1 MKIDRRKNY
10 YLMLDTETANT
21 LDDPLVYDIGLA
33 VVDKTGKVYECYSF
47 VIYEIFCKCKGL
59 MQTAYYS
66 DKLEN
71 YKDDIANGLR
81 KIVTFATARS
91 VVYRLCNKYNIKAII
106 AHNTRFDLNALNT
119 TQRYITASK
128 KRYFLPYGVALYDT
142 LRMARD
148 TFGKEKMYCNWCIKN
163 NYVTKYGKP
172 RFTAEIIY
180 RYISGKDDFI
190 ESHTGL
196 EDVFIEKE
204 IFSACMR
211 KHKKMNKLAFGK

>member
-33 VVDKTGKVYECYSF
+33 VVDKAGKVYECYSF
-47 VIYEIFCKCKGL
+47 IIYEIFCQCKDL

-71 YKDDIANGLR
+71 YEDDIANGLR

-119 TQRYITASK
+119 TQRYITASE
-128 KRYFLPYGVALYDT
+128 KRYFLPYGIALYDT

-148 TFGKEKMYCNWCIKN
+148 TFGKEKMYCNWCIRN
-163 NYVTKYGKP
+163 NYVTRYGKP
-172 RFTAEIIY
+172 RFTAEILY

>member
-1 MKIDRRKNY
+1 
-10 YLMLDTETANT
+10 MLDTETANT

-47 VIYEIFCKCKGL
+47 VIYEIFCKCKDL

-119 TQRYITASK
+119 TQRYYRFK
-128 KRYFLPYGVALYDT
+128 KKVF
-142 LRMARD
+142 
-148 TFGKEKMYCNWCIKN
+148 
-163 NYVTKYGKP
+163 
-172 RFTAEIIY
+172 FTIWSSTI
-180 RYISGKDDFI
+180 
-190 ESHTGL
+190 
-196 EDVFIEKE
+196 
-204 IFSACMR
+204 
-211 KHKKMNKLAFGK
+211 

>member
-1 MKIDRRKNY
+1 
-10 YLMLDTETANT
+10 MLDTETANT

-33 VVDKTGKVYECYSF
+33 VVDKVGKIYECYSF
-47 VIYEIFCKCKGL
+47 IIYEIFCQCKDL

-71 YKDDIANGLR
+71 YEDDIANGLR

-128 KRYFLPYGVALYDT
+128 KKVF
-142 LRMARD
+142 
-148 TFGKEKMYCNWCIKN
+148 
-163 NYVTKYGKP
+163 
-172 RFTAEIIY
+172 FTIWSRTI
-180 RYISGKDDFI
+180 
-190 ESHTGL
+190 
-196 EDVFIEKE
+196 
-204 IFSACMR
+204 
-211 KHKKMNKLAFGK
+211 

>member
-1 MKIDRRKNY
+1 MALFQAFDISASGMTAERFR
-10 YLMLDTETANT
+10 MDTNA
-21 LDDPLVYDIGLA
+21 
-33 VVDKTGKVYECYSF
+33 
-47 VIYEIFCKCKGL
+47 
-59 MQTAYYS
+59 
-66 DKLEN
+66 EN
-71 YKDDIANGLR
+71 IANVNTTRTEDGTPYRR

-180 RYISGKDDFI
+180 RYISGKDDFV

-204 IFSACMR
+204 IFSILYNLFLLQFTSLVPIC
-211 KHKKMNKLAFGK
+211 

>member
-47 VIYEIFCKCKGL
+47 VIYEIFCKCKDL

-91 VVYRLCNKYNIKAII
+91 VVHRLCNKYNIKVII

-180 RYISGKDDFI
+180 RYISGKDDFV

>member
-1 MKIDRRKNY
+1 MD
-10 YLMLDTETANT
+10 
-21 LDDPLVYDIGLA
+21 
-33 VVDKTGKVYECYSF
+33 
-47 VIYEIFCKCKGL
+47 
-59 MQTAYYS
+59 
-66 DKLEN
+66 
-71 YKDDIANGLR
+71 
-81 KIVTFATARS
+81 
-91 VVYRLCNKYNIKAII
+91 CNKYNIKAII

-180 RYISGKDDFI
+180 RYISGKDDFV